1 MRNNYTVYLT
11 MYILSLSDVRHVSR
25 FRHSVKWTQTWNG
38 RPEVRKC
45 SPCEMR
51 QIMHSIKG
59 IQSHCGTNSKMYQ
72 NKKKGQPETDSSP
85 LMFAGNKR
93 KTQKILN
100 LLKVKAYDGTSL
112 SNAPDVKMPR
122 IRPLVLL
129 IRIAWK
135 LRQLYIND
143 GNIWYDSDRGK
154 ANYSGKIPSFCHFFH
169 ISRME

>member
-1 MRNNYTVYLT
+1 
-11 MYILSLSDVRHVSR
+11 
-25 FRHSVKWTQTWNG
+25 
-38 RPEVRKC
+38 
-45 SPCEMR
+45 MR

-93 KTQKILN
+93 KTRKILN

-129 IRIAWK
+129 IRIA
-135 LRQLYIND
+135 
-143 GNIWYDSDRGK
+143 
-154 ANYSGKIPSFCHFFH
+154 
-169 ISRME
+169 